1 MTRLALYWSI
11 LIEFDGF
18 TVHDFDHVM
27 AFVASDSLVTAFQR
41 KLGFAVIKS
50 RGLPALG
57 IVAVG
62 APGLSGSYKLACVDI
77 LVTIFTNLGRT
88 FELYLFGSR
97 RNLVAVTALYRA
109 MRAQQRKLRLRMV
122 EAADVGPGPRI
133 VARFAAKRSAIRP
146 ALRHTIFELAMVNIF
161 MTTCTGHVFENKGQ
175 DLIGSASG
183 THFVTIR
190 TRHSRMRAG

>member
-1 MTRLALYWSI
+1 MTRLALYWSR

-18 TVHDFDHVM
+18 AVHDFNHVM

-57 IVAVG
+57 VVAVC

-88 FELYLFGSR
+88 FKLHLFGSH
-97 RNLVAVTALYRA
+97 RNLVAVTALYRS
-109 MRAQQRKLRLRMV
+109 MRAQQRKLRL
-122 EAADVGPGPRI
+122 
-133 VARFAAKRSAIRP
+133 
-146 ALRHTIFELAMVNIF
+146 
-161 MTTCTGHVFENKGQ
+161 
-175 DLIGSASG
+175 
-183 THFVTIR
+183 
-190 TRHSRMRAG
+190 

>member
-1 MTRLALYWSI
+1 
-11 LIEFDGF
+11 
-18 TVHDFDHVM
+18 M
-27 AFVASDSLVTAFQR
+27 AFVASNPLVTAFQR

-57 IVAVG
+57 IVAIC
-62 APGLSGSYKLACVDI
+62 APSLSGFCKLACVDI

-88 FELYLFGSR
+88 FKLYLFGSQ
-97 RNLVAVTALYRA
+97 RNLVAVTALYRT

-122 EAADVGPGPRI
+122 EAADVCPGPRI
-133 VARFAAKRSAIRP
+133 VARFAAKRSAVRP

-190 TRHSRMRAG
+190 TRHSRMRAR

>member
-11 LIEFDGF
+11 LIEFDGLAL
-18 TVHDFDHVM
+18 HDFDHVM

-88 FELYLFGSR
+88 FKLYLFGSR

-161 MTTCTGHVFENKGQ
+161 MTTCTGHVFEDKGQ
-175 DLIGSASG
+175 DLIGSAG
-183 THFVTIR
+183 GAHFVTI
-190 TRHSRMRAG
+190 